1 MKVEQAKLEKKVEVV
16 IEEDTTVPGE
26 KKDMTK
32 PMAASY
38 NSKMVEASWYA
49 WWEKKKFFAAD
60 AQRVL
65 DNPDLKKYIM
75 VIPPPNVTG
84 ALHLGHALMLAIE
97 DAVMR
102 WHRMSGHETL
112 WLPGCDHAGISC
124 QSVVE
129 NQMWKNE
136 KKTRHDYGREEFV
149 KKVWNWKAEYGGR
162 IDNQFRRMAISVDWD
177 RYRFTLDP

>member
-1 MKVEQAKLEKKVEVV
+1 MEFEKDEMFRLMSVRMSQYKYAVRAASKQVRPRPKTPPAAPV
-16 IEEDTTVPGE
+16 KIEEDKTIPGE
-26 KKDMTK
+26 KKDTSK
-32 PMAASY
+32 PLANAY
-38 NSKMVEASWYA
+38 DSKSVEAAWYA
-49 WWEKKKFFAAD
+49 WWEKKRFFAAD
-60 AQRVL
+60 AQKVL
-65 DNPDLKKYIM
+65 ANPDLKKYIM

-129 NQMWKNE
+129 N
-136 KKTRHDYGREEFV
+136 
-149 KKVWNWKAEYGGR
+149 
-162 IDNQFRRMAISVDWD
+162 
-177 RYRFTLDP
+177 